1 MRGQQVGALGSR
13 GDPIAGAR
21 SSMSLALRT
30 GEPKGDAADILILQ
44 L

>member
-13 GDPIAGAR
+13 GGPIAGAT

-30 GEPKGDAADILILQ
+30 GEPKGDTADILILR